1 MLRPRDDRAG
11 LPVLQRARRH
21 TDLRRGLLL
30 CQQPLVALPF
40 DTLTQRNALDTQ
52 LHATH
57 HIRIQRASQAQKGA
71 AMKSAATNS
80 RNFRTFL
87 LVSQLEAKQ
96 IGARLQ
102 LARKEA
108 GLTQEQVAEMSTVS
122 KRSLQDYEAGVTI
135 PYSNFRELAGIYDR
149 DVDWFLHGE
158 REDTEPPLLEEVA
171 ASVAGLTEGMK
182 EAIERLARIEAL
194 LSTGGAS
201 DTGSTR
207 RR

>member
-1 MLRPRDDRAG
+1 
-11 LPVLQRARRH
+11 
-21 TDLRRGLLL
+21 
-30 CQQPLVALPF
+30 
-40 DTLTQRNALDTQ
+40 
-52 LHATH
+52 
-57 HIRIQRASQAQKGA
+57 
-71 AMKSAATNS
+71 MKSAATNS